1 MPDME
6 FDLRLFDGEGG
17 GAATA
22 AAAGTEAG
30 GQAAVQCAQ
39 QGETADRQKAFDDFI
54 KQNKDLYDAR
64 VKDQIA
70 RRMKASDAEKSTMRA
85 SLDRHSTL
93 IAKLGEKY
101 GVDID
106 DLDGI
111 EKAMDSDTSYIE
123 EEAASR
129 GLTVEQLR
137 HMRAIEAE
145 NARFKAARE
154 QQERQAQRDNVL
166 AKWNAEAETLKGVYQ
181 DFDLEKEAQNPDFA
195 QLIGQGV
202 NMRTAYEVIHH
213 DELMQGAM
221 QYAAERTQKRV
232 ADSVR
237 ANGMRPSEGAGRGGA
252 AAAIETDVS
261 KMTRQQME
269 DLKQRARR
277 GERITL

>member
-1 MPDME
+1 MLDM

-22 AAAGTEAG
+22 AAGAAEASGAGSVTD
-30 GQAAVQCAQ
+30 QA
-39 QGETADRQKAFDDFI
+39 QGEAQDRQKAFDDFI
-54 KQNKDLYDAR
+54 KQHKDLYDAR
-64 VKDQIA
+64 VKDQIT

-85 SLDRHSTL
+85 SLDRHNTL
-93 IAKLGEKY
+93 IAKLSEKY
-101 GVDID
+101 GVDAT

-145 NARFKAARE
+145 NKRFKAAAE
-154 QQERQAQRDNVL
+154 AQQAQMQRDSVL
-166 AKWNAEAETLKGVYQ
+166 AKWNEQAEQLKAVYP
-181 DFDLEKEAQNPDFA
+181 DFDLETEAANADFA
-195 QLIGQGV
+195 QLLGNGV
-202 NMRTAYEVIHH
+202 DMRLAYEVIHR
-213 DELMQGAM
+213 DELTEQSMR
-221 QYAAERTQKRV
+221 YAVQRTEKRV

-237 ANGMRPSEGAGRGGA
+237 ANGRRPAEGAGKGGA

-261 KMTRQQME
+261 KMTKQQME
-269 DLKQRARR
+269 DLERRARR